1 MDLIIKEFDV
11 VYGQKINQILDE
23 YRKLE
28 QLNEQSLIDLH
39 LLKEENIALKKRIS
53 ELNDEKKSKSSSVLW
68 ETTQKQLG
76 EKDQIIEQLK
86 RQSGKTT
93 VTDKYPYNPNLNSIP
108 NQSNQS
114 NQNIKKTESV
124 IETEQKQESEPD
136 EEQLVETV
144 EKTKKKDKS
153 EKKKKKKEKAKIIE
167 DDEEDIEKLE
177 RELMGLV

>member
-86 RQSGKTT
+86 KDVEFYKRQSGKTT

-114 NQNIKKTESV
+114 YQNIKKTESV
-124 IETEQKQESEPD
+124 IETEQNQDSEPD
-136 EEQLVETV
+136 EEQLV
-144 EKTKKKDKS
+144 
-153 EKKKKKKEKAKIIE
+153 
-167 DDEEDIEKLE
+167 
-177 RELMGLV
+177 